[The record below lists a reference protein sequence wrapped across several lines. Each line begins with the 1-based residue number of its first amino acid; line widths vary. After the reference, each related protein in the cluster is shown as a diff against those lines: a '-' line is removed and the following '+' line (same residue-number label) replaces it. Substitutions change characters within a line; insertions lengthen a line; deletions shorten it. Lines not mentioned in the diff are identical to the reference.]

1 MSGPAAEPGQTAAPG
16 PKPRAGRLLVG
27 TSGYAYT
34 DWVPRFYP
42 PGTRPADLLRSY
54 AERLPACELNNTF
67 YQQPKSDRIRAWL
80 AATPPEF
87 RFVVKAQ
94 RGGSMAALA
103 ADPVGTLAWLLRPY
117 REFGERLGSVLFR
130 IPANVRRD
138 DARLAALLAAW
149 PADVPLTV
157 EAQDPSWAVDET
169 FAALRAAGAAWC
181 VTDLD
186 EGDEP
191 TIRLLAPWLYLR
203 LRRTSYDD
211 ASLDAWADRLEPFV
225 AAGHDAF
232 VFFRHDGTGESALSA
247 LGLAERISGRLATPS
262 RADAEVGGTG

>member
-1 MSGPAAEPGQTAAPG
+1 MEPGAAG
-16 PKPRAGRLLVG
+16 RVGRLLVG
-27 TSGYAYT
+27 TSGYAYA
-34 DWVPRFYP
+34 DWAPRFYP
-42 PGTRPADLLRSY
+42 PGTRSADLLRSY

-80 AATPPEF
+80 AATPQDF

-138 DARLAALLAAW
+138 DTRLAGLLAAW

-169 FAALRAAGAAWC
+169 FDALRRAGAAWC
-181 VTDLD
+181 ATDLD

-191 TIRLLAPWLYLR
+191 PIRLIAPWLYLR

-211 ASLDAWADRLEPFV
+211 AALDTWADRLEPFL
-225 AAGHDAF
+225 AAGQDAF
-232 VFFRHDGTGESALSA
+232 VFFRHDADGKSAVNAVKLADRIRARLGAPAATGMEAARTS
-247 LGLAERISGRLATPS
+247 
-262 RADAEVGGTG
+262 

>member
-1 MSGPAAEPGQTAAPG
+1 MSGPATKPEPTTGV
-16 PKPRAGRLLVG
+16 GRLLVG
-27 TSGYAYT
+27 TSGYAYA
-34 DWVPRFYP
+34 DWAPRFYP
-42 PGTRPADLLRSY
+42 PGTRSADLLRSY
-54 AERLPACELNNTF
+54 GERLPACELNNTF
-67 YQQPKSDRIRAWL
+67 YQQPKSDRILAWL

-169 FAALRAAGAAWC
+169 FDALGLAGAAWC
-181 VTDLD
+181 ATDLD
-186 EGDEP
+186 DSDEP
-191 TIRLLAPWLYLR
+191 PIRLLAPWLYLR

-211 ASLDAWADRLEPFV
+211 AALDTWADRLEPFL
-225 AAGHDAF
+225 ASGHDAF
-232 VFFRHDGTGESALSA
+232 VFFRHDASGESAVSA
-247 LGLAERISGRLATPS
+247 LGLADRMRSRLGS
-262 RADAEVGGTG
+262 EV